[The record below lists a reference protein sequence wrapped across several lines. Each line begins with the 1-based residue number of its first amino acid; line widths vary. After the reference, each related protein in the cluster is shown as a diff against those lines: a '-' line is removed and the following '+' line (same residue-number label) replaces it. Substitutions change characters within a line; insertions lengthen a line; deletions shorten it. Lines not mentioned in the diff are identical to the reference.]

1 MTTAL
6 PADALK
12 GTRIGVS
19 VGTSADLPSLGL
31 DEARFRTNLGEL
43 VRLLLSAGAS
53 LAYGGNLRQDGYTG
67 LLLDQVREVAPAS
80 RPLLHCLAWYE
91 HRSAPLSELATRREE
106 FARHGEMVC
115 LSVDGEPVDPAEGRG
130 EEPVPESDPAT
141 RARALTGMRR
151 HLAGR
156 VDGQLLL
163 GGKRDGFL
171 GSLPGLLE
179 EALLALEAGR
189 PCYLAA
195 AFGGVTADIART
207 LGAEAAPDAP
217 RAPDTASPD
226 PDPDLDPRLVDG
238 LRRLRALMDE
248 PGRAGHLPKGLTNG
262 LTTQENRVLTG
273 TRSPLEIASLTAV
286 GVERLRG
293 RV

>member
-6 PADALK
+6 PADALE

-31 DEARFRTNLGEL
+31 DEARFRTTLGEL

-67 LLLDQVREVAPAS
+67 LLLNQVREVAPAS

-91 HRSAPLSELATRREE
+91 HRAAPLSELAARLKE
-106 FARHGEMVC
+106 FARHGELVC

-151 HLAGR
+151 HLTGR

-195 AFGGVTADIART
+195 GFGGVTADIART
-207 LGAEAAPDAP
+207 LGVEAAPDAP
-217 RAPDTASPD
+217 RAPDTASPH
-226 PDPDLDPRLVDG
+226 LDPRLVDG
-238 LRRLRALMDE
+238 LRRLRALVDE
-248 PGRAGHLPKGLTNG
+248 PGRAGHLPRGLTNG
-262 LTTQENRVLTG
+262 LTAQENRVLTG

>member
-1 MTTAL
+1 MSSAL

-19 VGTSADLPSLGL
+19 VGTSADLHALGL
-31 DEARFRTNLGEL
+31 DEQRFRTALGEL

-67 LLLDQVREVAPAS
+67 LLLDQVREVAPTA

-91 HRSAPLSELATRREE
+91 HRAAPLSELTARRVE
-106 FARHGEMVC
+106 FARHGEVVC

-130 EEPVPESDPAT
+130 EEPVPEPDPAT
-141 RARALTGMRR
+141 KAHALTGMRR
-151 HLAGR
+151 HLARR

-171 GSLPGLLE
+171 GSVPGLLE

-195 AFGGVTADIART
+195 GFGGVTADLART
-207 LGAEAAPDAP
+207 LGVGAAPDVP
-217 RAPDTASPD
+217 RATDSASPD
-226 PDPDLDPRLVDG
+226 PDPRLVDG

-248 PGRAGHLPKGLTNG
+248 PGRAGLPNG
-262 LTTQENRVLTG
+262 LTTEENRALAG

>member
-19 VGTSADLPSLGL
+19 VGTSSDLPSLGL
-31 DEARFRTNLGEL
+31 DEGRFRTALGEL

-53 LAYGGNLRQDGYTG
+53 LAYGGNLREDGYTG
-67 LLLDQVREVAPAS
+67 LLLDQVREVTPAS

-91 HRSAPLSELATRREE
+91 HRAAPLSELAARREE
-106 FARHGEMVC
+106 FAHHGEVVC
-115 LSVDGEPVDPAEGRG
+115 LSIDGEPVDPVEGRG

-151 HLAGR
+151 HLAAR

-195 AFGGVTADIART
+195 GFGGVTADIART

-217 RAPDTASPD
+217 RAPDTASPG
-226 PDPDLDPRLVDG
+226 PDLDPRLVDG
-238 LRRLRALMDE
+238 LQRLRALMYQ
-248 PGRAGHLPKGLTNG
+248 PGRTGHLPKGLTNG
-262 LTTQENRVLTG
+262 LTTQENHVLTG

-286 GVERLRG
+286 GIERLRG